1 MRDGFESLWLAR
13 GCAISST
20 HEGDHGPVV
29 TIRRS
34 GHTSP
39 TEGMTLRLEITR
51 LRGRPR
57 LVIENADWL
66 AEAFFALDPSGKAGG
81 FDDKALESARTRI
94 ESKDVDAINGT
105 MRARSPQKAWAAV
118 KDQELP
124 WLAGISLNWDL
135 GDLNPSEW
143 RDQVAPAL
151 EAAFDALIQ
160 KGRGV
165 SVSTKMLHLKRPRLV
180 PVLDSL
186 VVEQL
191 GAAMPSTPARAVAL
205 IGHVR
210 EVAQQNRETLDR
222 IIDYLGAQGM
232 DRSAVRV
239 LDALLWGSH
248 RDSWIAPLAPVIVR
262 WRRNRRE
269 GHSS

>member
-1 MRDGFESLWLAR
+1 M
-13 GCAISST
+13 GC
-20 HEGDHGPVV
+20 
-29 TIRRS
+29 
-34 GHTSP
+34 
-39 TEGMTLRLEITR
+39 
-51 LRGRPR
+51 
-57 LVIENADWL
+57 
-66 AEAFFALDPSGKAGG
+66 GK
-81 FDDKALESARTRI
+81 DK
-94 ESKDVDAINGT
+94 
-105 MRARSPQKAWAAV
+105 
-118 KDQELP
+118 ELP
-124 WLAGISLNWDL
+124 WLAAVSPSWDL
-135 GDLNPSEW
+135 AELGDAEW
-143 RDQVAPAL
+143 RGHAAPAL
-151 EAAFDALIQ
+151 EAALGVLMQ

-222 IIDYLGAQGM
+222 IIDYLGAQGV
-232 DRSAVRV
+232 DRSAVRI

-262 WRRNRRE
+262 WRRNRR
-269 GHSS
+269 